1 MYLKYDKI
9 TNDGEDPE
17 IGDFVF
23 SQDMAQ
29 NALNRFSTIKSFLV
43 SIEKETQL
51 LSSTF
56 FKKKNTTHLYSLWA
70 YFALNNIYEIDGNLI
85 NKIKMFYEMLETV
98 SGTDSTMYS
107 SLIGQ
112 NELYQ
117 CVIKYYE
124 NCSGASTEIPP
135 RKDRH
140 DALTEFISR
149 V

>member
-1 MYLKYDKI
+1 M
-9 TNDGEDPE
+9 P
-17 IGDFVF
+17 
-23 SQDMAQ
+23 
-29 NALNRFSTIKSFLV
+29 STLSYF
-43 SIEKETQL
+43 
-51 LSSTF
+51 LSSQG
-56 FKKKNTTHLYSLWA
+56 NTTHLYSLWA
-70 YFALNNIYEIDGNLI
+70 YFALNNIDEIDGNLI
-85 NKIKMFYEMLETV
+85 NKIKIFYEMLENV

-107 SLIGQ
+107 SLIEQ

-117 CVIKYYE
+117 YVIKYYE